1 MYERQ
6 RPKVAAAPVATRRS
20 DTSRLSDVL
29 MIALPRSAMR
39 TSEAAVPMI
48 VEPIVNFPCG

>member
-1 MYERQ
+1 MIASA
-6 RPKVAAAPVATRRS
+6 PKVADGPIATQRS

-29 MIALPRSAMR
+29 MIALPPSDMR
-39 TSEAAVPMI
+39 ASEAVVSMI